1 LIDTSYRPLLGALLA
16 ISLAWA
22 CSGCESTA
30 EKSADIEKHAKHEKL
45 TLRPVPVTK
54 ESPNVEVTA
63 STVVHSS
70 EGTAVVVELRNT
82 SSHAIENAQIEI
94 TVRDAKG
101 DVLFQNDQPGA
112 ERALTTVSLLPPGK
126 REVWV
131 DDQVQT
137 AGVPA
142 SAIARVGEGARAS
155 GSAPKVSVSGTHPTE
170 EGGEAGAAGNVRN
183 DSKVA
188 QQHLVV
194 YAVARKGGKIVAAGR
209 AGIPEVA
216 ANAGMPFQVYFIGD
230 PKGAQ
235 IEASAPPTTF

>member
-1 LIDTSYRPLLGALLA
+1 MIASCRSVLWGLAAMSVALV
-16 ISLAWA
+16 
-22 CSGCESTA
+22 CTGCESTA
-30 EKSADIEKHAKHEKL
+30 QRSAEIEKHAKHEKL
-45 TLRPVPVTK
+45 SLQGVSVTK

-82 SSHAIENAQIEI
+82 SSRAIENAQIEI

-101 DVLFQNDQPGA
+101 SVLFQNNQPGA
-112 ERALTTVSLLPPGK
+112 ERALTTVSLLRPGK
-126 REVWV
+126 RTVWV

-137 AGVPA
+137 TGAPA
-142 SAIARVGEGARAS
+142 SASARVGEGTHAS
-155 GSAPKVSVSGTHPTE
+155 GSTPRMSVSGTHSTE
-170 EGGEAGAAGNVRN
+170 EGGEAGTAGDVTNG
-183 DSKVA
+183 SKVA

-194 YAVARKGGKIVAAGR
+194 YAVARKAGKIVAAGR

-216 ANAGMPFQVYFIGD
+216 ANATMPFQVYFIGD

>member
-1 LIDTSYRPLLGALLA
+1 M
-16 ISLAWA
+16 
-22 CSGCESTA
+22 STA
-30 EKSADIEKHAKHEKL
+30 EKSAEIEKHAKHEKL
-45 TLRPVPVTK
+45 TLQAVSVTK
-54 ESPNVEVTA
+54 ESPDVEVMA

-94 TVRDAKG
+94 TVRNAKG
-101 DVLFQNDQPGA
+101 GVLFQNNQPGA

-137 AGVPA
+137 TGAPA
-142 SAIARVGEGARAS
+142 SAITRVGEGTRAS
-155 GSAPKVSVSGTHPTE
+155 GSAPRVSASGTHPTE
-170 EGGEAGAAGNVRN
+170 EGGEAGAAGNVTN
-183 DSKVA
+183 GSMVA

-194 YAVARKGGKIVAAGR
+194 YAVARRAGKIVAAGR

-216 ANAGMPFQVYFIGD
+216 AGATMPFQVYFIGD

-235 IEASAPPTTF
+235 IETSAPPTTF